1 MEHQSTRLSI
11 DSGRLKRA
19 GTRTGSILFKI
30 FRVYIIIA
38 LSFVVLYPIFYMIS
52 LSFRPTSEYTNPNII
67 WVPAT
72 WTLDIMKNAWEA
84 IDFPTSL
91 LNTSIMSLTNTV
103 ISIIPCCMA
112 GYGLAR
118 FRFRGRNLLMFC
130 LILSIIIP
138 TQTII
143 VPLYARMRSFDFFLI
158 GQIGR
163 LFIGEPFAVKLL
175 DSPWAM
181 WILSLFGSGLRSGM
195 FIFIF
200 RQFFSSLPQDLE
212 DAAYVDGA
220 GFFTTFL
227 RVIIPCA
234 SAPFLVVFIL
244 SLIWHWNDTF
254 VSTLMNSS
262 SQTLAFAIQNL
273 TTSVAVSADMDVYS
287 LLQTRLAACIYLIV
301 PILIVYLFLQKF
313 FIQSIDRTGLK

>member
-1 MEHQSTRLSI
+1 
-11 DSGRLKRA
+11 
-19 GTRTGSILFKI
+19 
-30 FRVYIIIA
+30 
-38 LSFVVLYPIFYMIS
+38 
-52 LSFRPTSEYTNPNII
+52 
-67 WVPAT
+67 
-72 WTLDIMKNAWEA
+72 
-84 IDFPTSL
+84 
-91 LNTSIMSLTNTV
+91 
-103 ISIIPCCMA
+103 
-112 GYGLAR
+112 
-118 FRFRGRNLLMFC
+118 MFF
-130 LILSIIIP
+130 LILSIIVP

-143 VPLYARMRSFDFFLI
+143 VPLYARMRSFDFFFL

-175 DSPWAM
+175 DSQWAM
-181 WILSLFGSGLRSGM
+181 WVLSLFGSGLRNGM

-220 GFFTTFL
+220 GFFRTFL

-234 SAPFLVVFIL
+234 SSPFLVVFIL

-254 VSTLMNSS
+254 VPTLMNSS
-262 SQTLAFAIQNL
+262 SETLAFAIQNL
-273 TTSVAVSADMDVYS
+273 TTSVAVSANVDLYS